1 MDRSRPT
8 ASQALVV
15 ALIALVFA
23 AAGTAVAGPSSVER
37 ALTKA
42 KVKTIARKQAKK
54 AVAAGAPVFAQVD
67 QNGIVNAAHA
77 SGITQANVTPGS
89 VGGYYCFSGLPFEPR
104 GGSATLDWAT
114 SGDMITTMGIGGNDQ
129 CPAGT
134 QAFVDT
140 RLPNG
145 DGSRPSGF
153 FVTFYR

>member
-42 KVKTIARKQAKK
+42 KVKTIARKQANK

-89 VGGYYCFSGLPFEPR
+89 VGATTASAGCHSRLGADRPPSTGPR
-104 GGSATLDWAT
+104 AAT
-114 SGDMITTMGIGGNDQ
+114 
-129 CPAGT
+129 
-134 QAFVDT
+134 
-140 RLPNG
+140 
-145 DGSRPSGF
+145 
-153 FVTFYR
+153 